1 MAEIRIE
8 KKKPVWPWVLLAII
22 VVGVI
27 LFFLLRDYDTNDT
40 DMNTNADTEELDQMD
55 NEEMNTA
62 AWKKDSMQ
70 SDYDRTG
77 KRTSDSAY
85 IGDNSQLG
93 RDSTYTSSAF
103 TQLITAVEMKAMQKN
118 IDLSADFREMKNQ
131 AQQLSMNM
139 KEPSMKELSTK
150 ISNVFQN
157 IQEKEYPTLQQE
169 AQDLKDQ
176 AQEIGASETFDDN
189 GHLKDFFRKASELLQ
204 KMN

>member
-169 AQDLKDQ
+169 VQDLKDQ

-189 GHLKDFFRKASELLQ
+189 GPLKDFFRKASELLQ

>member
-27 LFFLLRDYDTNDT
+27 LFFLLRDYDTNDS

-55 NEEMNTA
+55 NEDMNTA
-62 AWKKDSMQ
+62 AWKKDSLQ

-85 IGDNSQLG
+85 IGDNSRLG

-103 TQLITAVEMKAMQKN
+103 TQLITAVEMRAMQKN

-131 AQQLSMNM
+131 AQQLSLNM

-150 ISNVFQN
+150 ISDVFQN

-169 AQDLKDQ
+169 VQDLKDQ
-176 AQEIGASETFDDN
+176 AQEIGASESFDDN
-189 GHLKDFFRKASELLQ
+189 GHLKDFFRKASQLLQ